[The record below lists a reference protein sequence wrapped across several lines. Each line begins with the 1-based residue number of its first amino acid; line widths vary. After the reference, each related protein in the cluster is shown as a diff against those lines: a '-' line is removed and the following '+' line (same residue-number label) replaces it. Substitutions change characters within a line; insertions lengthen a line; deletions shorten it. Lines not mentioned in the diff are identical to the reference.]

1 MQNSL
6 IDFSDDELQKGF
18 RLHRLEVFNWGTFDK
33 NVWKIEPSGY
43 NSLLTGD
50 IGSGKS
56 TLVDAITT
64 LLVPPNKITYNKAA
78 GAEKKERSLRS
89 YVLGE
94 HKSER
99 DEYNNSKPVYL
110 RDEKDCS
117 VILSYFHNSGFDKG
131 MTLAQVF
138 WVNNGKVNKFF
149 VTSKEN
155 LNIHDHFPLKDVETD
170 ITTLKKRI
178 RALQDTFVFETFKDY
193 SNSFRPFFGIKSDKV
208 LELFF
213 QTVSMKDIDKLTVFM
228 RNHMLEDIDFKSDIQ
243 AMVQNYDNLT
253 KAYESVQKAK
263 AQLDMLNP
271 MVDDISNYEDLLKEI
286 NVLQDCLDFL
296 PFFFTEIKY
305 ELLVEDIGISK
316 ENLSNLKERIK
327 EKITILVQLRD
338 RERSIDISI
347 RENKEGQ
354 RIQELENDIKSLE
367 GMKETK
373 FQKQQEYSKL
383 CTSLD
388 IRIADDKQ
396 SFEDSIKIAGNLLE
410 NIEEELE
417 KRMDEVGRMFSSK
430 ERLENEYNDCKSEF
444 ESLNQRK
451 TKIPFSS
458 LKIRQ
463 SILEN
468 CSLEGVE
475 LPFTGELIK
484 VKSTETE
491 WEGALERLLHNFG
504 LSLLVPEEHYRTVS
518 SYVNQTDL
526 KGRLVYFRVPNIL
539 NSSSINESHGSSV
552 ASKLE
557 IKADSKFHDWI
568 NNELTTK
575 FDLMCCETI
584 EQFQNEKR
592 SITKKGQIKGRGGR
606 HEKDDRKKLF
616 DKREF
621 VLGWDNKEKIELIK
635 EQMEF
640 LHQQI
645 QVCVKEQSLFKKKGE
660 GLDKQKENL
669 RDLLK
674 IKDFS
679 EIYWE
684 IFATKIQSLR
694 QEIEELERT
703 SDQLKIL
710 KNQLSSTQEQITEE
724 EKEKTNVERE
734 ATLVEDKIKKYEEAS
749 KECKVKLVVNPFK
762 EKEEKPDISSYLR
775 TDTFCIT
782 SIDQEQQTVRE
793 TIGKK
798 KAKKADRSGRLS
810 RNIVG
815 QMTQYVDKYPVETTD
830 LIAVIESIPEFV
842 DIFSKLKDENL
853 PKYETNFKK
862 ELREHTIQSIATF
875 SSKLDYEVKSI
886 EKNIATIN
894 TFLRELDYNPGTFIE
909 LRSDKAPESNIKQ
922 FKAELKDCLSETL
935 GNEDVYNEERFHKVK
950 RLLDQFKSADTAER
964 NWTNMVTDV
973 RNWLIFSAAEI
984 SSEDGSEIEFYS
996 DSSGKSGGQKE
1007 KLAYTI
1013 LASALAYRFGPAGDK
1028 PVSNSFRF
1036 VIIDEAFGRSS
1047 DESARY
1053 GLDLFKKLNLQLLV
1067 VTPLQKINVVEG
1079 YINFVHLTSNDNGSH
1094 SKIRNVTIQEYKE
1107 EKMSQQVGAMI

>member
-64 LLVPPNKITYNKAA
+64 LLVPPNKITYNMAA
-78 GAEKKERSLRS
+78 GADKKERSLRS

-110 RDEKDCS
+110 RDEKDFS
-117 VILSYFHNSGFDKG
+117 VILSYFYNSGFDKG

-138 WVNNGKVNKFF
+138 WINNGKVNKFF

-155 LNIHDHFPLKDVETD
+155 LNIHDHFSLKDVETD
-170 ITTLKKRI
+170 TTTLKKRI
-178 RALQDTFVFETFKDY
+178 RALHDTFVFETFKDY

-213 QTVSMKDIDKLTVFM
+213 QTVSMKNIDKLTVFM

-286 NVLQDCLDFL
+286 TVLQDCLDFL

-305 ELLVEDIGISK
+305 ELLVEDIRISK
-316 ENLSNLKERIK
+316 ENLSSLKERIK
-327 EKITILVQLRD
+327 EKRTILVQLRD

-347 RENKEGQ
+347 RENREGQ
-354 RIQELENDIKSLE
+354 RIQELENDIKNLE
-367 GMKETK
+367 EMKEAK
-373 FQKQQEYSKL
+373 FQKQQEYLKL

-388 IRIADDKQ
+388 IRIVDDKQ
-396 SFEDSIKIAGNLLE
+396 SFANSIKVAGDLLE

-417 KRMDEVGRMFSSK
+417 NRMDEVGRMFSSK

-451 TKIPFSS
+451 TKIPSSS
-458 LKIRQ
+458 LKIRR

-468 CSLEGVE
+468 CFLEGVE
-475 LPFTGELIK
+475 LPFIGELIK

-518 SYVNQTDL
+518 SHVNQTDL

-539 NSSSINESHGSSV
+539 NSSSINESNGSSV

-584 EQFQNEKR
+584 EQFQNERR
-592 SITKKGQIKGRGGR
+592 SITKKGQIKGSGGR

-635 EQMEF
+635 EQMKS

-645 QVCVKEQSLFKKKGE
+645 QVCIEEQSLFKKKGE
-660 GLDKQKENL
+660 GLGKQKENL

-679 EIYWE
+679 EIYWK
-684 IFATKIQSLR
+684 IFVTKIQSLR
-694 QEIEELERT
+694 QEIGELKRT
-703 SDQLKIL
+703 SDQLRIL
-710 KNQLSSTQEQITEE
+710 INQLSSTQGQITKEE
-724 EKEKTNVERE
+724 NEKTNVERK
-734 ATLVEDKIKKYEEAS
+734 ATLVEDKIEKYEEAS
-749 KECKVKLVVNPFK
+749 KKCKEKLVVNPFK
-762 EKEEKPDISSYLR
+762 EKEEKPDISSYLK

-793 TIGKK
+793 NIGEK
-798 KAKKADRSGRLS
+798 KANEADRSVRLS
-810 RNIVG
+810 HSIVR

-875 SSKLDYEVKSI
+875 SSKLEYEVKSI

-894 TFLRELDYNPGTFIE
+894 KFLRDLDYNPGTFIE
-909 LRSDKAPESNIKQ
+909 LRSDKAPESDIKE
-922 FKAELKDCLSETL
+922 FKAALKNCLSETL

-950 RLLDQFKSADTAER
+950 RLLDKFKSADIAER
-964 NWTNMVTDV
+964 NWTNRVTDV

-1036 VIIDEAFGRSS
+1036 VIIDEAFIRSS
-1047 DESARY
+1047 DESTRY

-1067 VTPLQKINVVEG
+1067 VTPLQRINVVEG

-1094 SKIRNVTIQEYKE
+1094 SKIRNITIQEYKE

>member
-89 YVLGE
+89 YVFGE

-117 VILSYFHNSGFDKG
+117 VILSYFHNNGFDKG

-149 VTSKEN
+149 VTSKKN

-178 RALQDTFVFETFKDY
+178 RALHDTFVFETFKDY

-213 QTVSMKDIDKLTVFM
+213 QTVSMKNIDKLTVFM

-271 MVDDISNYEDLLKEI
+271 MVDDISNYEDRLKEI

-316 ENLSNLKERIK
+316 ENFSSLKERIK
-327 EKITILVQLRD
+327 EKITILEQLRD
-338 RERSIDISI
+338 RERGIDISI

-367 GMKETK
+367 GIKEAK

-388 IRIADDKQ
+388 IRIVDDEQ
-396 SFEDSIKIAGNLLE
+396 SFADSIKVAGNLLK
-410 NIEEELE
+410 NVEEELE
-417 KRMDEVGRMFSSK
+417 TRMDEVGRMFSSK

-451 TKIPFSS
+451 TKIPSSS
-458 LKIRQ
+458 LKIRR

-484 VKSTETE
+484 VRSTETE

-526 KGRLVYFRVPNIL
+526 KGRLVYFIVPNIL

-592 SITKKGQIKGRGGR
+592 SITKKGQIKGSGGR

-645 QVCVKEQSLFKKKGE
+645 QVCVKEQSQFKKKGE

-684 IFATKIQSLR
+684 IFVTKIQSLR

-710 KNQLSSTQEQITEE
+710 INQLSSTKEQITEE

-734 ATLVEDKIKKYEEAS
+734 ATLVEDRIKKYEEAS
-749 KECKVKLVVNPFK
+749 KKCKEKLAVNPFK

-782 SIDQEQQTVRE
+782 SIDQEQQIVRE
-793 TIGKK
+793 IIGKK
-798 KAKKADRSGRLS
+798 KANKADRSGKLS
-810 RNIVG
+810 RSIVG
-815 QMTQYVDKYPVETTD
+815 QMTQYVGKYSVETTD

-875 SSKLDYEVKSI
+875 SSKLEYEVKSI